1 MTDTAA
7 TWSSLPPAMRQ
18 EVDDLLCRHEWFRA
32 TVLLA
37 RTGQLAL
44 ELAQELVAH
53 RQEVL
58 YAQGRIPPEPETT
71 VAELLDEVASLATAP
86 AAIEACW
93 DGDSR
98 GWLVDLVAILPGLGS
113 GFDEVTLAV
122 LHQRRESE
130 TTPAEEALTKG
141 QAVADRLGVPF
152 YFYDPEHPD
161 IDHPRWWDT
170 RD

>member
-1 MTDTAA
+1 MTGEAA
-7 TWSSLPPAMRQ
+7 TWSSLPPAMRE

-37 RTGQLAL
+37 RSGNLA
-44 ELAQELVAH
+44 LAQELVAH

-71 VAELLDEVASLATAP
+71 VAELLDRVAALATAP

-98 GWLVDLVAILPGLGS
+98 GWLVDLVAVLPGSGP

-122 LHQRRESE
+122 LHRRRDSD

-141 QAVADRLGVPF
+141 RAVAERLGVPF
-152 YFYDPEHPD
+152 HFHDPEHPG
-161 IDHPRWWDT
+161 IGHPRWWDA